1 MPSLHDTFKRCNKL
15 EKEILQSFQ
24 TSCTSPPQLL
34 PLNLIHKVKVR
45 LIEMVN
51 TNVTVLTTRS
61 IGRAGGVDVDGV
73 ERTEVTLDTA
83 NLVLED
89 LVVETGLEFTLAG
102 GGCSDIHSG
111 LATSQNNVVLLSCD
125 GGAVQW
131 GIGDVGFHDSEVTGR
146 HKLDWISYIFSTQV
160 QAAYLG
166 GLVFRGGKEVAA
178 VGRELNVVD
187 LLVELVCLDAFQLFT
202 GL

>member
-1 MPSLHDTFKRCNKL
+1 MTHSRDAINWK
-15 EKEILQSFQ
+15 KEILQSFQ

-51 TNVTVLTTRS
+51 TNVTILTTRS
-61 IGRAGGVDVDGV
+61 IGRASRVGVNGV

-89 LVVETGLEFTLAG
+89 LVVKAGLEFTLAG
-102 GGCSDIHSG
+102 GGCSDIHGG
-111 LATSQNNVVLLSCD
+111 LTTSQNNVILFGCD

-146 HKLDWISYIFSTQV
+146 HKLD
-160 QAAYLG
+160 
-166 GLVFRGGKEVAA
+166 
-178 VGRELNVVD
+178 
-187 LLVELVCLDAFQLFT
+187 
-202 GL
+202 